1 VDVVFH
7 AGEREREG
15 GLLTPPASVRQR
27 WSMAA
32 TPSRSWGDYNHLIKL
47 LLDHLIKLLLVGD
60 NDAYPI
66 PLNMPP
72 ESV

>member
-1 VDVVFH
+1 
-7 AGEREREG
+7 
-15 GLLTPPASVRQR
+15 
-27 WSMAA
+27 MAA
-32 TPSRSWGDYNHLIKL
+32 TPLRSWGDYDHLIKL